1 MIHLGVGL
9 FLEASNASVAQLVE
23 QSPEKA
29 CVGGS
34 SPPRSTILR
43 DACINLPFND

>member
-1 MIHLGVGL
+1 VHGL
-9 FLEASNASVAQLVE
+9 VAQLVE

-34 SPPRSTILR
+34 SPPQTTT
-43 DACINLPFND
+43 NYEKKYKF